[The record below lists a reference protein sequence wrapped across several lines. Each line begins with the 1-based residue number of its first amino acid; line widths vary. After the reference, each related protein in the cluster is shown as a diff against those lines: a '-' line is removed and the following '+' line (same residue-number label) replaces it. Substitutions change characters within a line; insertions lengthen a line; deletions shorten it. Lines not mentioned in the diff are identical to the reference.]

1 MLHMLYSLFCKQKT
15 AYEMRISDWSS
26 DVCSS
31 DLRRCVPWDDRAD
44 NADRFPNQQT
54 DAWPGVKYVPFF
66 KGKAAREIR
75 VKIEQTDDRRGHKA
89 GKAAHDAHF
98 PFPDVR
104 NLRPASRHL
113 SEPHHLSAAGDQPAD
128 PFEEADSPDRPQHRA
143 VRLHQLG

>member
-98 PFPDVR
+98 PCPDVR
-104 NLRPASRHL
+104 NLRPARRQPFADLTQIVRAFGRAHAGPRTMIESGR
-113 SEPHHLSAAGDQPAD
+113 SEEHTS
-128 PFEEADSPDRPQHRA
+128 
-143 VRLHQLG
+143 